1 MEIIDKS
8 RQRIRHF
15 DDIPI
20 GEGFRL
26 NNRIYI
32 KTGLLDGFNLTERL
46 NIDFRDNPYVE
57 KVEMEITVK

>member
-1 MEIIDKS
+1 MKIIDKS
-8 RQRIRHF
+8 RQRIKQF

-32 KTGLLDGFNLTERL
+32 KTGLLNGFNLTDKL
-46 NIDFRDNPYVE
+46 NIEFRDNPYVE
-57 KVEMEITVK
+57 RVEMEIIVK